1 MWINNWCEFTDRL
14 DIPWMGYS
22 MRTDDF
28 RYTEWAKWD
37 GKTQRP
43 DWTVLAGRELY
54 DHRGD
59 TGSTAT
65 CFDDY
70 ENSNLARVPSH
81 QADVQRLSAQLHALV
96 ASQPYSGPL

>member
-1 MWINNWCEFTDRL
+1 
-14 DIPWMGYS
+14 
-22 MRTDDF
+22 MRTTEF

-43 DWTVLAGRELY
+43 DWSVLAGVELY
-54 DHRGD
+54 DHGGD
-59 TGSTAT
+59 TGSTAG

-70 ENSNLARVPSH
+70 ENSNLASQPSRK
-81 QADVQRLSAQLHALV
+81 ADVARLSAQLHALV